1 MMLNKGVVVFSTDNY
16 TKDDSVKSMERR
28 RREWGGK
35 LIVKGESTE
44 AKRREIIF
52 MQC

>member
-1 MMLNKGVVVFSTDNY
+1 MLNKDVVVFSTENY
-16 TKDDSVKSMERR
+16 AKEDSVKSIECR

-44 AKRREIIF
+44 AKRRETIF